1 MYPKIHSKLKLILR
15 IVVVIIAAAASLL
28 ISSASAQE
36 KKLIAIIVPSPQNP
50 FFKAL
55 TDAADAKASN

>member
-1 MYPKIHSKLKLILR
+1 
-15 IVVVIIAAAASLL
+15 VVIIAAAASLL

-55 TDAADAKASN
+55 TDAADAKAKQPGYDCSLGTYSPYI